1 MNIENVKEFKFEKLE
16 VWRLSI
22 EFLDLIYEIVDLL
35 PKSEDFNLK
44 SQLRRA
50 GTSISLNIAE
60 GSTVST
66 NAEQIQFLKV
76 AIRSLVEV
84 VACFRIVSR
93 RKYLINTDK
102 LMKGDKMA
110 NILFSKLLAFRS
122 SLQHP

>member
-1 MNIENVKEFKFEKLE
+1 MENIKEFKFEKLD

-22 EFLDLIYEIVDLL
+22 EFLDDIYKIVDLL

-60 GSTVST
+60 GSTVCT
-66 NAEQIQFLKV
+66 NAEQIQYLKIS
-76 AIRSLVEV
+76 IRSLVEV
-84 VACFRIVSR
+84 VACFRIISK
-93 RKYLINTDK
+93 RKYLSSTD
-102 LMKGDKMA
+102 LLRKGNEMA

-122 SLQHP
+122 SLQRP